1 MLTSYVFISK
11 LVLILPVLYSNNAS
25 TLGEFT
31 DKYSAIPNFSLVNE
45 TNLIKILKA
54 EIFVHINGQLRVTHI
69 ILGYDPISS
78 SFQAPKYVI
87 KANDPR
93 LHHINIA
100 VPSFLAS
107 PALEGTQLIELPF
120 QCTVEEEATLS
131 QPTPEETA
139 KVVEVSDSEE
149 DFEVFN

>member
-69 ILGYDPISS
+69 ILGYDPISF

-87 KANDPR
+87 KAKDLR
-93 LHHINIA
+93 LHQNC
-100 VPSFLAS
+100 S
-107 PALEGTQLIELPF
+107 
-120 QCTVEEEATLS
+120 
-131 QPTPEETA
+131 
-139 KVVEVSDSEE
+139 
-149 DFEVFN
+149 